1 MSRSLSF
8 AQQSVLTSVHIS
20 VLSTLCAFPSILF
33 LLHAT
38 RALSASRP
46 DADAKQLAEIYSIH
60 KIVVPAEPQWRYHHR
75 CVSCRYV
82 VFETSTLC

>member
-1 MSRSLSF
+1 MSRSLSLMHN
-8 AQQSVLTSVHIS
+8 SPYIS
-20 VLSTLCAFPSILF
+20 AYIRVVNCCAFPSILF